1 MARAILVGRSGSP
14 GIGVGRLLP
23 VAQPS
28 ARDRTNGNGA
38 GAAKPDR
45 AVEERRLREALER
58 AAADL
63 EALARSTAA
72 VAGDEVGEIFEAQA
86 LFARDPAL
94 VEPALALIRSGSA
107 AEGAIE
113 ASAAAQ
119 ADALASVDD
128 PFFRERAADL
138 RDVGR
143 RVVGL
148 LEGRAGIDLWHPDG
162 SPAIV
167 CAADL
172 EPSAVATLRRELVAG
187 LALSGGAPTGHAA
200 IVARALGIPLVLGL
214 GEQLATVEVGV
225 RAAVDG
231 DRGLLLLEPVAGDL
245 EVATPAAT
253 GRAVVEPG
261 ADRLPVQVA
270 ANVGSAHEAELAAQ
284 AGATAIGLVRTELL
298 FLGRSAP
305 PSVGEQTAAYRRI
318 LAAFRSGP
326 DRPVT
331 FRTLDVGGDKPA
343 AWQASTPEPNP
354 ALGVRGLRLGLAR
367 PEMLDDQLAAL
378 VAAARGEMLGVML
391 PMVAVP
397 AEVAAV
403 RARLERLAGPAPVR
417 LGAMIEIPAAAIVA
431 DGVAAVADFLSIG
444 TNDLVQYTLAAD
456 RTNAALAELAS
467 PLQPAVLRL
476 IRSVVEAARQWGRHV
491 AVCGEAAA
499 DPEMIPLLV
508 GLGVDELSVAP
519 GSVRAVRRI
528 AAGLDVDASR
538 RLAVAAVAATSIE
551 EVRALVR

>member
-94 VEPALALIRSGSA
+94 VEPALASIRSGSA

-214 GEQLATVEVGV
+214 GEQLATVEVGL

-305 PSVGEQTAAYRRI
+305 PSVAEQTAMYRRI
-318 LAAFRSGP
+318 LAAFRSGA
-326 DRPVT
+326 DRPVV

-343 AWQASTPEPNP
+343 AWQASAPEPNP

-367 PEMLDDQLAAL
+367 PELLDYQLTAL
-378 VAAARGEMLGVML
+378 VAAAAGEVLSVML

-397 AEVAAV
+397 SEVVEV
-403 RARLERLAGPAPVR
+403 RARLERLAGSAPIR
-417 LGAMIEIPAAAIVA
+417 LGAMIEVPAAAIVA
-431 DGVAAVADFLSIG
+431 DGLAAVSDFFSIG

-456 RTNAALAELAS
+456 RTNSELADLAS

-476 IRSVVEAARQWGRHV
+476 IRSVVDAARLWGRHV
-491 AVCGEAAA
+491 SVCGEAAA
-499 DPEMIPLLV
+499 DPKMIPLLV
-508 GLGVDELSVAP
+508 GLGVEELSVAP
-519 GSVRAVRRI
+519 ASIGSVRAV
-528 AAGLDVDASR
+528 ASGLDVEACR
-538 RLAVAAVAATSIE
+538 RLASAAVAATSIE
-551 EVRALVR
+551 EVRALVG